1 MSKEYKQFQ
10 EGLIRSILARPDE
23 IANIVGLID
32 SKDFDDVN
40 LKMIYG
46 AILELH
52 LENKTISLPEIALK
66 IGESG
71 GAIDT
76 GWLFNLNNNMAQWV
90 QAAPPV
96 TWAKLLKRESTRNV
110 AKNVLKEGLKDIDD
124 KTSNPLNIMDNTVS
138 NLSKVSLNATSN
150 EMFDIDKAID
160 EFEEET
166 KEILKNGGV
175 VDSISSAY
183 PTIDHYTQGWGAT
196 HLITIGARTGV
207 GKSVFAVNN
216 AVTAMSQGKTV
227 LFFSL
232 EMTRREVISR
242 MIASMSLIPLK
253 KIEKAEP
260 LTDDEKERQ
269 KEALE
274 IIRKSKL
281 KLDTNPHATVEYIK
295 RSAIKQAQ
303 SKDGL
308 DFIIIDY
315 LQLISN
321 TSKRNR
327 QEAVADISRNMK
339 ILAKVLN
346 VPIMVLVQL
355 NREKRD
361 DEDTTPKIYDIRESG
376 AIAQDSDVV
385 ILIDRKTD
393 DEDEEVIDPK
403 ATFIIA
409 KNRQGESNKYISVRT
424 RLESSLFID
433 DNIKGQKLLK
443 DIEDSVENEGDYETN
458 YESNDYQQ
466 PNNDFN
472 NVAMSE
478 EELENLFTTD
488 DDFGENLFG
497 NDGTLK
503 NNTFDD
509 SVTFEDN
516 TTFEDENM
524 FENEDTFEEE
534 NTFGYDTFEDE
545 DSFELLHN
553 D

>member
-23 IANIVGLID
+23 IANIVGLVD

-40 LKMIYG
+40 LKMVYES
-46 AILELH
+46 ILELH
-52 LENKTISLPEIALK
+52 LENKSVSLPEIALK

-76 GWLFNLNNNMAQWV
+76 GWLFNLKNNMAQWI
-90 QAAPPV
+90 QAAPPT
-96 TWAKLLKRESTRNV
+96 TWAKLLKRESTRNE

-124 KTSNPLNIMDNTVS
+124 KTNNPLNIMDKTAS
-138 NLSKVSLNATSN
+138 NLSKVSLDATSN

-166 KEILKNGGV
+166 KEILKTGGV
-175 VDSISSAY
+175 VDSIDSAY
-183 PTIDHYTQGWGAT
+183 PTVDHYTQGWGAT
-196 HLITIGARTGV
+196 HLITIGARTGI
-207 GKSVFAVNN
+207 GKSVFAINN
-216 AVTAMSQGKTV
+216 AVAAMAQGKTV

-232 EMTRREVISR
+232 EMTKREVISR
-242 MIASMSLIPLK
+242 MIASMSLIPIQ
-253 KIEKAEP
+253 KIEKAAP

-269 KEALE
+269 KEALQV
-274 IIRKSKL
+274 IRKSKL
-281 KLDTNPHATVEYIK
+281 KLDTNPHVTVEYIK

-303 SKDGL
+303 SEDGL

-321 TSKRNR
+321 DSKRNR
-327 QEAVADISRNMK
+327 QEAVADVSRNMK
-339 ILAKVLN
+339 ILAKELN
-346 VPIMVLVQL
+346 IPIMVLVQL

-376 AIAQDSDVV
+376 AIAQDSNVV
-385 ILIDRKTD
+385 ILIDRKTN

-409 KNRQGESNKYISVRT
+409 KNRQGESNKYITVRT

-433 DNIKGQKLLK
+433 DNVKGQKVIK
-443 DIEDSVENEGDYETN
+443 DIEDAVENEEDYEIN
-458 YESNDYQQ
+458 YEANDYQQ
-466 PNNDFN
+466 NDNFN
-472 NVAMSE
+472 NLEMSE

-497 NDGTLK
+497 
-503 NNTFDD
+503 
-509 SVTFEDN
+509 
-516 TTFEDENM
+516 DEA
-524 FENEDTFEEE
+524 
-534 NTFGYDTFEDE
+534 FGDE
-545 DSFELLHN
+545 AFGLLHN